1 MEKGAHPINV
11 DQNIVLMKHPRVY
24 PYLVTRV
31 VPTMYHIIV
40 LPKGEQSQLAEIART
55 QIFFN
60 KLETCLVL
68 GPGEALYLYPDGS
81 ETMCPHVPAGG
92 SLIYDRLRPC
102 KAFPEDRELESRKDL
117 LKKHIESLEQSGYL
131 LGDLTKGGRKPTP
144 QEVGNLRG
152 TQENGIPKGLILC
165 PRCGEWH
172 GSCIDTVH
180 AIGEAVVQVHC
191 LCENDNLCAHCGS
204 PLYERKLN
212 SNHYDTRDGRI
223 WHVPG
228 FSGLGHICR
237 HPALE
242 EVKQ

>member
-1 MEKGAHPINV
+1 
-11 DQNIVLMKHPRVY
+11 LS
-24 PYLVTRV
+24 
-31 VPTMYHIIV
+31 YHV
-40 LPKGEQSQLAEIART
+40 SYHRSPKGEQSQLAEIART

-68 GPGEALYLYPDGS
+68 GASEALSLYPDGS

-92 SLIYDRLRPC
+92 SLIHDRLRPC
-102 KAFPEDRELESRKDL
+102 KAFAEDLELSTRKDL